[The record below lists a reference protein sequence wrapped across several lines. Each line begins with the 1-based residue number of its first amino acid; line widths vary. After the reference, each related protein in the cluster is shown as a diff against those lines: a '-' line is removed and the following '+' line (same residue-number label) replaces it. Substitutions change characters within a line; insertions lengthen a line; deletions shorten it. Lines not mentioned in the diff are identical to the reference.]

1 VAQGVEDRGPVWFVP
16 AACPE
21 CLEAQERIRDREFT
35 ERNRQTRIKYL
46 KSVSGLGDKWKDASF
61 DGFKTD
67 LDPLHKMM
75 KVQYKNVHLLAM
87 RNGKRSIMDWGRK
100 FRDHMKTGRSLVIL
114 GDVGTGKNHLT
125 SALINYVIENFFVQ
139 CLFTSVTQIFLEL
152 KDSFS
157 RSDVSEKKVLDK
169 FTSVGL
175 LVVNE
180 IGLNTGTDYEFEKIN
195 YILNERIDQCLPF
208 VLISNLSSDQ
218 LALAVG
224 DRLDD
229 RIAEHPVLN
238 FKWPSFRPDGS
249 R

>member
-1 VAQGVEDRGPVWFVP
+1 MP
-16 AACPE
+16 AACFK
-21 CLEAQERIRDREFT
+21 CLEDQDRVRDGEFAERRREA
-35 ERNRQTRIKYL
+35 RIKYL
-46 KSVSGLGDKWKDASF
+46 KSVSGLGAKWVDASF
-61 DGFKTD
+61 DSFKTD
-67 LDPLHKMM
+67 LDSLHKMR
-75 KVQYKNVHLLAM
+75 KVQYKPAYLPAM
-87 RNGKRSIMDWGRK
+87 RNCKNAIMDWGSK
-100 FRDHMKTGRSLVIL
+100 FQDHRKTGRSLVVL

-125 SALINYVIENFFVQ
+125 SALINYVIENFFTR

-157 RSDVSEKKVLDK
+157 RSDVSEKSILDK

-180 IGLNTGTDYEFEKIN
+180 VGLNAGTDYEFEKIN
-195 YILNERIDQCLPF
+195 YILNERIDQRLPF
-208 VLISNLSSDQ
+208 VLVSNLSSEQ

-224 DRLDD
+224 DRLAD